1 MKLENTI
8 YSNHKLVINDNG
20 TPIAVQIDGI
30 IAFRL
35 DDFVRVTDDGTGY
48 ICPGI
53 SHSGIGKIIEIRRD
67 DTDHFYG
74 VIMIET
80 GEFGYMKYNR
90 IERL

>member
-8 YSNHKLVINDNG
+8 YSNHKLVVDDND
-20 TPIAVQIDGI
+20 TPIAVQIDGV

-53 SHSGIGKIIEIRRD
+53 TRSGIGKIFEIRRD
-67 DTDHFYG
+67 STDHFYG
-74 VIMIET
+74 VQMLN
-80 GEFGYMKYNR
+80 GEFGYVKHNR